1 MLEQNVVN
9 ISQVT
14 QRVSDSESHKQ
25 FLALQSTFMSQVTKT
40 YEWRI
45 EQLSQLQKMTE
56 ENKALIEQALFADLG
71 KCKTEAWLT
80 EAGFLISDIK
90 DTKKRLKKWMKS
102 QKRPM
107 PMLAQPGSSYVKAE
121 PLGTVLIIG
130 AWNYPF
136 QLTLAPLIAAI
147 AAGNCAIVKP
157 SELAPA
163 ISSLIAELL
172 PKYLDQSAFAVVEGA
187 KDETTELLTFPFDK
201 IFYTGGE
208 QVGKIVMAAAAKHL
222 TPVTLE
228 LGGKSPC
235 VIDGKTNLEVAARRI
250 VWGKMMNL
258 GQTCVAPD
266 YVLIEK
272 EYQDKFIEILI
283 KTYKEQY
290 GECRKDNKDIG
301 RIINRRHAE
310 RLASYIEGQEIV
322 FGGEVDLDNRFVQ
335 PTIIKNPALD
345 SIIMNEEIFGPLLP
359 VVALDNKH
367 QLIDFVRQ
375 RPKPLAAYL
384 FTEDKSFEQA
394 FVDQV
399 SSGSLCINDTSIFM
413 ASHDLPF
420 GGVGTSGMGA
430 YHGKA
435 GFDTFS
441 HSKAVMRR
449 SYKLD
454 ASIRYAP
461 FSKFKLSILKLIN

>member
-14 QRVSDSESHKQ
+14 QRVSDSQSEKQ
-25 FLALQSTFMSQVTKT
+25 FLALQATFMSQVTKD

-45 EQLSQLQKMTE
+45 EQLTQLQKLTE
-56 ENKALIEQALFADLG
+56 ENKTQIEEALFADLG

-90 DTKKRLKKWMKS
+90 DTKKRLKKWMKP

-107 PMLAQPGSSYVKAE
+107 PMLAQPGSSYVQAE

-136 QLTLAPLIAAI
+136 QLTLAPLVAAI

-157 SELAPA
+157 SELSPA
-163 ISSLIAELL
+163 VSRLIADLL

-235 VIDGKTNLEVAARRI
+235 VIDGKTNLKLAARRI

-272 EYQDKFIEILI
+272 EYQASFIDILI
-283 KTYKEQY
+283 STYKEQY
-290 GECRKDNKDIG
+290 GKCTKDNKDIG
-301 RIINRRHAE
+301 RIVNRRHAE
-310 RLASYIEGQEIV
+310 RLARYIEGQEVV

-335 PTIIKNPALD
+335 PTVIKNPSLD
-345 SIIMNEEIFGPLLP
+345 SLIMNEEIFGPLLP
-359 VVALDNKH
+359 VLALDNKQ

-384 FTEDKSFEQA
+384 FTDNKSFEQD
-394 FVDQV
+394 FVAQV
-399 SSGSLCINDTSIFM
+399 SSGSMCINDTSIFM

-441 HSKAVMRR
+441 HMKSVMRR
-449 SYKLD
+449 SFRLD